1 MAGGVRADNEAKGG
15 GQQNQDSTEVF
26 TAPTDNGNQT
36 QYGNR
41 GSVVLLP
48 DREKPAGIG
57 GALGRGF
64 YDNRRTGIAQAQA
77 YYLTMTN
84 EERKQLQG
92 YYNAFGKLYGY
103 TKPKSLW
110 NDIVEASADSGIT
123 PWQAM
128 AQIAADVQAGA
139 IVPDAGSGSVT
150 GGPRA
155 FNNQTVNLTNPEDA
169 QILVQNALSQYLGR
183 NATEQ
188 ELAAFTKALR
198 KEEQASPAIDQ
209 GVSGRGGTSRVTTGG
224 VSTAQAQEMAKD
236 FAQSRPDYAEFQ
248 ASTNLLDAFIGVLE
262 NKGRIV

>member
-1 MAGGVRADNEAKGG
+1 MATDFVP
-15 GQQNQDSTEVF
+15 
-26 TAPTDNGNQT
+26 PTDDGNDS
-36 QYGNR
+36 QYGGR
-41 GSVVLLP
+41 GSVVLVP
-48 DREKPAGIG
+48 QANRPWTTGGYSGIPASSG
-57 GALGRGF
+57 LK
-64 YDNRRTGIAQAQA
+64 NQQMGIAQAQA
-77 YYLTMTN
+77 FYLRLTTQ
-84 EERKQLQG
+84 ERSKLQD
-92 YYNAFGKLYGY
+92 YYNVVGKTFGYR
-103 TKPKSLW
+103 KPKSLW
-110 NDIVEASADSGIT
+110 NDVVEASADSGLT
-123 PWQAM
+123 PWQIM
-128 AQIAADVQAGA
+128 EQMAADVQPGA
-139 IVPDAGSGSVT
+139 VVPEPGSRTGS

-155 FNNQTVNLTNPEDA
+155 FYNETVNLTNPEDA

-224 VSTAQAQEMAKD
+224 VSAAQAQEMAKD